1 MNNLHLT
8 KEAHKMRLEKDNARV
23 MKEFHQMMEA
33 EFLEYKET
41 MKKLQNQKSKKSARQ
56 SKIKLDN

>member
-8 KEAHKMRLEKDNARV
+8 NEVHKMRLEKDKARV
-23 MKEFHQMMEA
+23 MREFHQMMEA

-41 MKKLQNQKSKKSARQ
+41 MKKLQDQK
-56 SKIKLDN
+56 

>member
-8 KEAHKMRLEKDNARV
+8 KEAHKMRLEKDKARV

-41 MKKLQNQKSKKSARQ
+41 MKKLQDQT
-56 SKIKLDN
+56 